1 MDKWTTGRV
10 PPVAHLSTAPATT
23 AAAGWFPFQSSNGS
37 LFGCQSASRLAEVV
51 PFSTVKWF
59 PFQLTKGHLRRMR
72 VQNTRLCL
80 RAKRVPYS
88 LLSSAGH

>member
-1 MDKWTTGRV
+1 MKAGGLMDKWTTGKV

-23 AAAGWFPFQSSNGS
+23 TAAGWFPFQSSNGS

-59 PFQLTKGHLRRMR
+59 PFQSTKTRIDVLRRYG
-72 VQNTRLCL
+72 C
-80 RAKRVPYS
+80 VPD
-88 LLSSAGH
+88 A